1 MPIPKGY
8 PTPRVPSPTKSEDW
22 QIGGQQDAAGK
33 VQMIFSGQAP
43 AFPDLAPA
51 SERQQ
56 PVSPASTPSPEEA
69 PNTTVRKIRR
79 RPDKMKGP
87 GFNWR
92 GLHWPL
98 YISAIAVV
106 ILLAHVLIR
115 FASLS
120 GLRNN
125 LGHEY
130 LNQDLT
136 RLGAPPVVSC
146 LANENETLRASLDE
160 LAATYEATYTRED
173 PTTDDQAFLDRFLKP
188 ARVAQ
193 AVECLDG
200 VYCRQEFSNELLQKS
215 VIRHLLAYDL
225 SLVPGHSE
233 PAGTFMVQL
242 YSMFG
247 TKQVDL
253 ATVPD
258 LEYQAGDETFVVP
271 TPVEAPPAT
280 YNYTLEAMWVSPD
293 GNEIVYQAAMT
304 PTATCVLSLHGQC
317 SCPQARYYLVLHYDP
332 ESEHWMH
339 AYHFVRRL
347 GGITDLETGEQVTAP
362 AASDSTKTL
371 ESDKL

>member
-1 MPIPKGY
+1 MSIPKGY

-33 VQMIFSGQAP
+33 VQMIFAGQSP
-43 AFPDLAPA
+43 AFPDLVPA
-51 SERQQ
+51 SEL
-56 PVSPASTPSPEEA
+56 PASSASTPTPPPTQTPSPSA
-69 PNTTVRKIRR
+69 HKIRR

-98 YISAIAVV
+98 YISALAVV
-106 ILLAHVLIR
+106 ILLAHVLMR
-115 FASLS
+115 FASMS
-120 GLRNN
+120 GLRDN

-136 RLGAPPVVSC
+136 RLGAPPVVPC
-146 LANENETLRASLDE
+146 LASEEVTLRESLDE
-160 LAATYEATYTRED
+160 LAATYEATYFREE
-173 PTTDDQAFLDRFLKP
+173 PTVDDRALLERFLKP

-193 AVECLDG
+193 AVDCLGG
-200 VYCRQEFSNELLQKS
+200 VYCRQDFTNPTLQKS

-258 LEYQAGDETFVVP
+258 LDYQAADETFIVP
-271 TPVEAPPAT
+271 TPVDAPTPA
-280 YNYTLEAMWVSPD
+280 YDYTLEASWISPSED
-293 GNEIVYQAAMT
+293 EAVYQALMT
-304 PTATCVLSLHGQC
+304 PTPSCTLSLHGQC
-317 SCPQARYYLVLHYDP
+317 SCPLARYYLVLRYDP
-332 ESEHWMH
+332 ESDHWMH

-347 GGITDLETGEQVTAP
+347 GGIDNLQTGEQVTAP
-362 AASDSTKTL
+362 AASDSTNVL